1 MIDPNITAF
10 FNEVY
15 EETHKMLLVYLT
27 GKCRNLS
34 DVSDLCQEVY
44 LEYFRI
50 LARRGVNYVRCPK
63 AYLKRISKRKL
74 HQYYNAREFT
84 YETALSEEQNVEAV
98 SKEEIEHF
106 WERVT
111 TSEEEILAEEIYI
124 FLQSKPEDVQK
135 IFYLYFELQ
144 QSIAQ
149 IAKSLSMKESSVKN
163 KLYRTRNELR
173 KQYLKEGADEKRR

>member
-15 EETHKMLLVYLT
+15 EKTHKTLLIYLT

-34 DVSDLCQEVY
+34 DVNDLCQEIY
-44 LEYFRI
+44 LEYFRV
-50 LARRGVNYVRCPK
+50 LARRGTDYIRCPK

-74 HQYYNAREFT
+74 HQYYNAGEFT
-84 YETALSEEQNVEAV
+84 YETVMSEDYEIETV

-106 WERVT
+106 WERIT
-111 TSEEEILAEEIYI
+111 TSEEEILAEEIYL
-124 FLQSKPEDVQK
+124 FLQNKPEDVQK

-163 KLYRTRNELR
+163 KLYRTRDELR
-173 KQYLKEGADEKRR
+173 KKYLKEGTDEKRR